1 MAEKGKES
9 FLLYTS
15 YKEKF
20 EDLTDEQFGKLIRLM
35 IDYAIDGEVAKIE
48 DKQLRLAFKV
58 VKVEMDV
65 NAEKYGKACKKKQ
78 EAQERRWKKEA
89 ENKKEVE
96 HYRELYKSIDN
107 YSKNSDNDNEN
118 ENENENDNGNIINDI
133 LKTNIKSTHTS
144 DCKAVASAFN
154 DICTSFPKIQSLTDT
169 RKRLIKKL
177 LEKYSFDEIREVF
190 LKAERADFLKGN
202 GEKGWKAN
210 FDWIVKEG
218 NFVKIKEGN
227 YDGTITTKRK
237 EDCINDRS
245 EYGDDFGLYE
255 SFASALDDAKK

>member
-1 MAEKGKES
+1 MDEKKDGFVIYS
-9 FLLYTS
+9 S
-15 YKEKF
+15 YAEKF
-20 EDLTDEQFGKLIRLM
+20 EDLTDEQFGRLM
-35 IDYAIDGEVAKIE
+35 RIVCEYEKTGETPKIE
-48 DKQLRLAFKV
+48 DKSIRIAFKV
-58 VKVEMDV
+58 IKYELDANGQKYETICEKRKKAIQARWEKKTESEVNTNDTKV
-65 NAEKYGKACKKKQ
+65 
-78 EAQERRWKKEA
+78 
-89 ENKKEVE
+89 
-96 HYRELYKSIDN
+96 YKSIQVN
-107 YSKNSDNDNEN
+107 TNDTDKDKDKDKDKE
-118 ENENENDNGNIINDI
+118 NIINDI
-133 LKTNIKSTHTS
+133 HIKSTHTS

-245 EYGDDFGLYE
+245 EYGNSEGLYE
-255 SFASALDDAKK
+255 SFAAIMDDAKS